1 MKRII
6 LMFLVVI
13 GLTGCSLAKDMD
25 NTPTKKVEAFLNKYQ
40 TLDDDVL
47 YDLDTLVNKQSAFTD
62 KQKKDYKDIIKSNY
76 QKMTYVIKDEKVDG
90 NEATV
95 TTEIE
100 VVDYTGIVSDSNGY
114 LKNHPEEFLTDKKY
128 DESLFSDYKISRLKE
143 AKEKIKYTIDF
154 TLTKA
159 DDEWMLDSIT
169 NEITDKINGSY

>member
-6 LMFLVVI
+6 LMFFVVI
-13 GLTGCSLAKDMD
+13 GLTGCSLTKDMD

-40 TLDDDVL
+40 TLDKDVL
-47 YDLDTLVNKQSAFTD
+47 DDLDTLVNKEATFTD
-62 KQKKDYKDIIKSNY
+62 QQRKDYKDIIKSNY

-95 TTEIE
+95 TAEIE
-100 VVDYTGIVSDSNGY
+100 VVDYTKIVSDSNQY

-128 DESLFSDYKISRLKE
+128 NESLFIDYKISKLKE
-143 AKEKIKYTIDF
+143 AKEKIKYTIEF
-154 TLTKA
+154 TVTKA